1 MESAISSLRNE
12 RKLFLEA
19 LTAARTIVSATLS
32 HVLIR
37 TRLTSSI
44 FLCDLEHALSGAQT
58 ALNYPWDLDFA
69 NSELFKTSQCRSLR
83 ATFGWRAWP
92 ALLRSQ
98 TLKIHVYVLVRPF
111 SPKLQRLFKDGFR
124 LISIYFLD
132 LSTKN
137 ISTTFQSCCREH
149 KPALKPASESIQ
161 IEGAHQACFD
171 CVSPGSSS
179 SGGFKWPIW
188 KTYFAP
194 EHFVCFSS

>member
-124 LISIYFLD
+124 LIFIYFPD
-132 LSTKN
+132 LLTKKKYKYHL
-137 ISTTFQSCCREH
+137 SAMLPGAQT
-149 KPALKPASESIQ
+149 SI
-161 IEGAHQACFD
+161 EAGFWVNTKWRC
-171 CVSPGSSS
+171 S
-179 SGGFKWPIW
+179 SGMFRLC
-188 KTYFAP
+188 FARKQ
-194 EHFVCFSS
+194 